1 MAWIEGTGFAP
12 GVIPIAGDDGEGLT
26 WFPSPVERVL
36 IAAVA
41 ISIGHHQILTMH
53 AAAAAVDIIMN
64 MTSAIHIHIHIH
76 AVKII
81 HMNALPFQDLPQFC
95 PIYRNFLI
103 GERIGFGNNGNNRHL
118 FLNLFHKMAIN
129 FQKPSRAQKVQTHV
143 DQFILG
149 RIDVILQSI
158 SIIVIVIAGGHFPL
172 VLALPTGGNVVGYG
186 LDGIAM
192 IDLITEARG
201 VDDADAEYCVCVRVE
216 SLEETGC
223 IDDLRGRTLG
233 AMASAVRLGSRVEP
247 RIEEGRAGC
256 GLAEAREAC
265 HHDVKG
271 DDAGSEL
278 EGFRFRGWQ

>member
-1 MAWIEGTGFAP
+1 MTRIEGTGFAP
-12 GVIPIAGDDGEGLT
+12 GVIPIAGDYGEGLT
-26 WFPSPVERVL
+26 WFTSPVERVL

-41 ISIGHHQILTMH
+41 ISIGHHQIITMH
-53 AAAAAVDIIMN
+53 AAAVDIIMN
-64 MTSAIHIHIHIH
+64 SAIH
-76 AVKII
+76 AVKIV

-103 GERIGFGNNGNNRHL
+103 GERIGFGNNGNNGHL
-118 FLNLFHKMAIN
+118 FLNLLHKMAIN

-143 DQFILG
+143 DQFILFF
-149 RIDVILQSI
+149 DVILRSI
-158 SIIVIVIAGGHFPL
+158 IAGGHFPL
-172 VLALPTGGNVVGYG
+172 VLALPTGSNVVRYG

-256 GLAEAREAC
+256 GLAEAREAS

-278 EGFRFRGWQ
+278 EGFRGWQR